1 MQAKIKFID
10 EVSGKFGPQFKIKAA
25 PIDGGE
31 DITCYISQ
39 EAQLAKGL
47 AKGVV
52 IELDTSAGKFPK
64 IVGIVKST
72 EEPSSLGESGL
83 KGVYSSTPTTSADFA
98 TICATWAAAYE
109 YVHHFLP
116 AAGNEEKLAATSTIF
131 IQAAR
136 EKAWVKSDGDE

>member
-10 EVSGKFGPQFKIKAA
+10 EVPGKFGPQFKIKAA

-31 DITCYISQ
+31 DVTCYISQ
-39 EAQLAKGL
+39 DSHLANGL

-52 IELDTSAGKFPK
+52 IELDTTAGKFPK
-64 IVGIVKST
+64 ITGIAPAT
-72 EEPSSLGESGL
+72 EPSQPSQP
-83 KGVYSSTPTTSADFA
+83 TPTTGADFA
-98 TICATWAAAYE
+98 TICATWQAVYE
-109 YVHHFLP
+109 YVHHFQP

-136 EKAWVKSDGDE
+136 EKAWIKPEGDG

>member
-1 MQAKIKFID
+1 MQKAKIKYRD
-10 EVSGKFGPQFKIKAA
+10 LKTTQYGEKIKLKTH
-25 PIDGGE
+25 D
-31 DITCYISQ
+31 DIEIWVPASHKDQASLNPGAEIMIEQNDNGKWVY
-39 EAQLAKGL
+39 KGL
-47 AKGVV
+47 FQ
-52 IELDTSAGKFPK
+52 TSNT
-64 IVGIVKST
+64 S

>member
-1 MQAKIKFID
+1 MQKAKIKYRD
-10 EVSGKFGPQFKIKAA
+10 LKTTQYGEKIKLKTH
-25 PIDGGE
+25 D
-31 DITCYISQ
+31 DIEIWVPASHKDQASLKPGAEIMIEQNDQGKWVY
-39 EAQLAKGL
+39 KGL
-47 AKGVV
+47 AP
-52 IELDTSAGKFPK
+52 TSSA
-64 IVGIVKST
+64 T
-72 EEPSSLGESGL
+72 EPIQQSQP
-83 KGVYSSTPTTSADFA
+83 TPTTSADFA